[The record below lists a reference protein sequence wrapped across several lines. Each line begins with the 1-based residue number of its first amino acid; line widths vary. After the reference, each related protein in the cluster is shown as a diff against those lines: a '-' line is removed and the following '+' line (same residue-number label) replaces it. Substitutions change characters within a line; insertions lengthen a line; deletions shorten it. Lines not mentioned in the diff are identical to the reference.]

1 MAGAPETAKASKKR
15 GMMEVLRALGKPRVG
30 VMLALGFSS
39 GLPFM
44 LIGNTL
50 GFWLSENDI
59 KLKAIGYLSWA
70 GLAYLWK
77 FIWGAIVDHL
87 PAPFMAAILGRRR
100 GWMIVTQVGIGIG
113 LVGMAAAGPHNLP
126 LLGGFAVL
134 TGIMAAMQDTVIDAW
149 RIEIAEDP
157 DELGLLTAA
166 YSLGFR
172 IAMFA
177 TEALI
182 LLVATAIGWS
192 LSYGIFGF
200 LVAVG
205 IGASILAKEP
215 VRADKAMEALAEKK
229 PPISLK
235 GAIDAVVGP
244 FVAFFRAH
252 GVGVA
257 LLMLLMITT
266 YHLCDYMRGPMSN
279 PYYLALGLDKPTI
292 AVVRG
297 AIGVPAT
304 IAGIAVGGLLSVRLG
319 VIRTL
324 LLGAI
329 LQPIAVAA
337 FALLGQHGGDYP
349 LISVGPLHWTAFETI
364 MAFDGFAMSI
374 SGVALIGYMSSL
386 TSLGYTATQYA
397 LMTSAMA
404 WSGKIL
410 KGFSGEIVET
420 LQAGGR
426 TLLQAYSTF
435 YLGSAAIGI
444 PAVLLCL
451 ILAQRQAKAIA
462 AAKAEGVA
470 TVAEA

>member
-1 MAGAPETAKASKKR
+1 MAGTKTKR
-15 GMMEVLRALGKPRVG
+15 GMMDVLRALGRPRVG

-50 GFWLSENDI
+50 GFWLSESDI

-77 FIWGAIVDHL
+77 FIWGAMVDHL
-87 PAPFMAAILGRRR
+87 PAPFMASVLGRRR
-100 GWMIVTQVGIGIG
+100 GWMIVTQIGVGIG
-113 LVGMAAAGPHNLP
+113 LVGMAASGPHNLP
-126 LLGGFAVL
+126 ALGGFAVL

-182 LLVATAIGWS
+182 LLLATAIGWG
-192 LSYGIFGF
+192 LSYGIYG
-200 LVAVG
+200 VAMAIGVG
-205 IGASILAKEP
+205 AALLAKEP
-215 VRADKAMEALAEKK
+215 ARADAVMERKGADK
-229 PPISLK
+229 PPFSLR
-235 GAIDAVVGP
+235 GAADAVAGP
-244 FVAFFRAH
+244 FITFFRAH
-252 GVGVA
+252 GAGMA
-257 LLMLLMITT
+257 LLMLAMITL

-279 PYYLALGLDKPTI
+279 PYYIALGIDKPTI

-297 AIGVPAT
+297 AIGVPVT

-329 LQPIAVAA
+329 LQPIGIAA
-337 FALLGQHGGDYP
+337 YALLGLHGGDYP
-349 LISVGPLHWTAFETI
+349 LLSLGGLHLTAFEAI
-364 MAFDGFAMSI
+364 MGFDAFAIAI
-374 SGVALIGYMSSL
+374 SGIALIGYMSSL

-397 LMTSAMA
+397 LLTSAMA

-410 KGFSGEIVET
+410 KGFSGDIVER
-420 LQAGGR
+420 LEAAGR
-426 TLLQAYSTF
+426 PLLQAYATF

-444 PAVLLCL
+444 PAILLCFV
-451 ILAQRQAKAIA
+451 LAHHQSKALK
-462 AAKAEGVA
+462 AAKAEAAGQVA
-470 TVAEA
+470 AEAS

>member
-1 MAGAPETAKASKKR
+1 
-15 GMMEVLRALGKPRVG
+15 MMEVLRALGKPRVG

-100 GWMIVTQVGIGIG
+100 GWMIVTQVGIGVG
-113 LVGMAAAGPHNLP
+113 LIGMAAAGPHNLP
-126 LLGGFAVL
+126 ALGGFAVL

-182 LLVATAIGWS
+182 LLLATAIGWAF
-192 LSYGIFGF
+192 SYGIFGA

-205 IGASILAKEP
+205 LGASLLAKEP
-215 VRADKAMEALAEKK
+215 TRADKAMEALAATK
-229 PPISLK
+229 PPFSPR
-235 GAIDAVVGP
+235 GAVDAVAGP
-244 FVAFFRAH
+244 FIAFFKAH
-252 GVGVA
+252 GLGAAV
-257 LLMLLMITT
+257 LMLLMITT

-297 AIGVPAT
+297 AIGVPVT
-304 IAGIAVGGLLSVRLG
+304 IAGIAIGGLLSVRLG
-319 VIRTL
+319 VLRTL

-329 LQPIAVAA
+329 LQPIGVGA
-337 FALLGQHGGDYP
+337 FALLGMHGGDYP
-349 LISVGPLHWTAFETI
+349 LISLGGLHLTAFETI
-364 MAFDGFAMSI
+364 MAFDAFAIAI
-374 SGVALIGYMSSL
+374 SGIALIGYMSSL
-386 TSLGYTATQYA
+386 TNLGYTATQYA
-397 LMTSAMA
+397 LLTSAMA

-410 KGFSGEIVET
+410 KGFSGEIVES

-444 PAVLLCL
+444 PAIILCL
-451 ILAQRQAKAIA
+451 ILANLQAKAIA

-470 TVAEA
+470 TAA

>member
-1 MAGAPETAKASKKR
+1 MAGPAASKKR

-87 PAPFMAAILGRRR
+87 PAPFMAALLGRRR

-126 LLGGFAVL
+126 ALGGFAVL

-182 LLVATAIGWS
+182 LLVATAIGWA
-192 LSYGIFGF
+192 LSYGIFGA
-200 LVAVG
+200 LVVVG

-215 VRADKAMEALAEKK
+215 TRADKAMEALTKDK
-229 PPISLK
+229 PPFSLT
-235 GAIDAVVGP
+235 GAWDAVAGP
-244 FVAFFRAH
+244 FVAFFKAH

-297 AIGVPAT
+297 AIGVPVT

-329 LQPIAVAA
+329 LQPIGVGA
-337 FALLGQHGGDYP
+337 FALLGMHGGDYP
-349 LISVGPLHWTAFETI
+349 LFSVGSAHVTAFEAI
-364 MAFDGFAMSI
+364 MAFDAFAIAI
-374 SGVALIGYMSSL
+374 SGIALIGYMSSL

-410 KGFSGEIVET
+410 KGFSGEIVEN

-451 ILAQRQAKAIA
+451 VLAQRQAKAIA

-470 TVAEA
+470 TTAEA

>member
-1 MAGAPETAKASKKR
+1 
-15 GMMEVLRALGKPRVG
+15 MMEVLRALGKPRVG

-87 PAPFMAAILGRRR
+87 PAPFMAALLGRRR

-126 LLGGFAVL
+126 ALGGFAVL

-182 LLVATAIGWS
+182 LLVATAIGWA
-192 LSYGIFGF
+192 LSYGIFGA
-200 LVAVG
+200 LVVVG

-215 VRADKAMEALAEKK
+215 TRADKAMEALTKDK
-229 PPISLK
+229 PPFSLT
-235 GAIDAVVGP
+235 GAWDAVAGP
-244 FVAFFRAH
+244 FVAFFKAH

-297 AIGVPAT
+297 AIGVPVT

-329 LQPIAVAA
+329 LQPIGVGA
-337 FALLGQHGGDYP
+337 FALLGMHGGDYP
-349 LISVGPLHWTAFETI
+349 LFSVGSAHVTAFEAI
-364 MAFDGFAMSI
+364 MAFDAFAIAI
-374 SGVALIGYMSSL
+374 SGIALIGYMSSL

-410 KGFSGEIVET
+410 KGFSGEIVEN

-451 ILAQRQAKAIA
+451 VLAQRQAKAIA

-470 TVAEA
+470 TTAEA

>member
-1 MAGAPETAKASKKR
+1 MAGPAASKKR

-87 PAPFMAAILGRRR
+87 PAPFMAALLGRRR

-126 LLGGFAVL
+126 ALGGFAVL

-182 LLVATAIGWS
+182 LLVATAIGWA
-192 LSYGIFGF
+192 LSYGIFGA
-200 LVAVG
+200 LVVVG

-215 VRADKAMEALAEKK
+215 TRADKAMEALTKDK
-229 PPISLK
+229 PPFSLT
-235 GAIDAVVGP
+235 GAWDAVAGP
-244 FVAFFRAH
+244 FVAFFKAH

-297 AIGVPAT
+297 AIGVPVT

-329 LQPIAVAA
+329 LQPIGVGA
-337 FALLGQHGGDYP
+337 FALLGMHGGDYP
-349 LISVGPLHWTAFETI
+349 LFSVGSAHVTAFEAI
-364 MAFDGFAMSI
+364 MAFDAFAIAI
-374 SGVALIGYMSSL
+374 SGIALIGYMSSL

-410 KGFSGEIVET
+410 KGFSGEIVEN

-435 YLGSAAIGI
+435 DLGSAAIGI

-451 ILAQRQAKAIA
+451 VLAQRQAKAIA

-470 TVAEA
+470 TTAEA

>member
-1 MAGAPETAKASKKR
+1 MAGPAGAKKR
-15 GMMEVLRALGKPRVG
+15 SMMDVLRALRKPRVG

-77 FIWGAIVDHL
+77 FIWGAMVDHL

-100 GWMIVTQVGIGIG
+100 GWMIVTQIGIAVG
-113 LVGMAAAGPHNLP
+113 LIGMAVSGPHNLP
-126 LLGGFAVL
+126 ALGGFAVL

-149 RIEIAEDP
+149 RIEIAEDA
-157 DELGLLTAA
+157 DELGLLTSA

-182 LLVATAIGWS
+182 LLLATAIGWAI
-192 LSYGIFGF
+192 SYAIFGV
-200 LVAVG
+200 LMVVG
-205 IGASILAKEP
+205 IGAAVLAKEP
-215 VRADKAMEALAEKK
+215 TRADAAMEKLTAEK
-229 PPISLK
+229 PPAS
-235 GAIDAVVGP
+235 GRGVIDAVAGP
-244 FVAFFRAH
+244 FIAFFKTH
-252 GVGVA
+252 GVA
-257 LLMLLMITT
+257 TAILMLGMITL

-279 PYYLALGLDKPTI
+279 PYYLALGIDKPTI
-292 AVVRG
+292 ALVRG
-297 AIGVPAT
+297 AIGVPVT
-304 IAGIAVGGLLSVRLG
+304 IAGIAIGGILSVRLG

-329 LQPIAVAA
+329 LQPIGVAA
-337 FALLGQHGGDYP
+337 FALLGLHGGDYP
-349 LISVGPLHWTAFETI
+349 LIHLGGLHLTAFEAI
-364 MAFDGFAMSI
+364 MAFDALAIAI
-374 SGVALIGYMSSL
+374 SGIALIGYMSSL

-404 WSGKIL
+404 WTGKIL
-410 KGFSGEIVET
+410 KGFSGDIVER
-420 LQAGGR
+420 LEAGGR
-426 TLLQAYSTF
+426 PLLQAYATF

-444 PAVLLCL
+444 PAILLCV
-451 ILAQRQAKAIA
+451 ILVNIQSKALKTAKAQA
-462 AAKAEGVA
+462 AP
-470 TVAEA
+470 

>member
-1 MAGAPETAKASKKR
+1 
-15 GMMEVLRALGKPRVG
+15 MMEVLRALGKPRVG

-87 PAPFMAAILGRRR
+87 PAPFMAALLGRRR
-100 GWMIVTQVGIGIG
+100 GGMIVTQVGIGIG

-126 LLGGFAVL
+126 ALGGFAVL

-182 LLVATAIGWS
+182 LLVATAIGWA
-192 LSYGIFGF
+192 LSYGIFGA
-200 LVAVG
+200 LVVVG

-215 VRADKAMEALAEKK
+215 TRADKAMEALTKDK
-229 PPISLK
+229 PPFSLT
-235 GAIDAVVGP
+235 GAWDAVAGP
-244 FVAFFRAH
+244 FVAFFKAH

-297 AIGVPAT
+297 AIGVPVT

-329 LQPIAVAA
+329 LQPIGVGA
-337 FALLGQHGGDYP
+337 FALLGMHGGDYP
-349 LISVGPLHWTAFETI
+349 LFSVGSAHVTAFEAI
-364 MAFDGFAMSI
+364 MAFDAFAIAI
-374 SGVALIGYMSSL
+374 SGIALIGYMSSL

-410 KGFSGEIVET
+410 KGFSGEIVEN

-451 ILAQRQAKAIA
+451 VLAQRQAKAIA

-470 TVAEA
+470 TTAEA